1 MDMKVQ
7 TNRAGTAT
15 APRASGR
22 VLSRNASRL
31 LATVALA
38 SVALT
43 LVMGLFVAPSDSAGD
58 PPQGQVYRLLFLH
71 VPAAWVAYL
80 AFGVT
85 AVASLL
91 YLLPRTRALA
101 WDHLAGASA
110 ELGVLFTALV
120 LAEGSLWG
128 KPVWGAWWAWDARL
142 TTTAV
147 LLFLYLGYLALRRIG
162 GSPHQRAMRSAI
174 AALIAFVDVPIVHF
188 SVTWWTTLHQQ
199 GSVFNQKMQVH
210 IHDGRMDAALIIG
223 VIAATL
229 VFAALCIARM
239 RLLALEEGMEERE
252 LERAIEERLA
262 ARRGQEA
269 HGQEANSTAA
279 QPAVTGSTA

>member
-1 MDMKVQ
+1 MQPKPQ
-7 TNRAGTAT
+7 E
-15 APRASGR
+15 SGR
-22 VLSRNASRL
+22 VISRHASRL
-31 LATVALA
+31 LAALA
-38 SVALT
+38 LAGVVAT

-80 AFGVT
+80 AFGIT
-85 AVASLL
+85 AIASLL
-91 YLLPRTRALA
+91 YLVPRTRALA

-110 ELGVLFTALV
+110 ELGVIFTALV
-120 LAEGSLWG
+120 LVEGSLWG

-147 LLFLYLGYLALRRIG
+147 LFFLYLGYLALRRIG
-162 GSPHQRAMRSAI
+162 GSPHQRAIRSSF

-188 SVTWWTTLHQQ
+188 SVSWWTTLHQD

-210 IHDGRMDAALIIG
+210 IHDGRMNAALIIG

-229 VFAALCIARM
+229 VYASLCLARM

-252 LERAIEERLA
+252 LQRAIDERLA
-262 ARRGQEA
+262 SRRDAAPAR
-269 HGQEANSTAA
+269 
-279 QPAVTGSTA
+279 PVVTGSVT